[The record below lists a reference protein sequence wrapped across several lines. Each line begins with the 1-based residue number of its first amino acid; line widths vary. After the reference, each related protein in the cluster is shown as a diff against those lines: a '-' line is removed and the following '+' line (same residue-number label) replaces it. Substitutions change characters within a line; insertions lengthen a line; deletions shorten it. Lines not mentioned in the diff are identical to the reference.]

1 MNQPTLLITQ
11 VKPDGTQLAQAR
23 STPRSDQRG
32 CEVHVLPSR
41 TIPVVF
47 IPGIMGSHLKLTP
60 QRQADL
66 KKTTDV
72 SWRPEAT
79 METLAVIFKTPA
91 QRQMLLDPQATE
103 VDRYDLNNPEAD
115 KRHKNVQDVA
125 YLHDGPHG
133 DCGGADDQ
141 DAQKQRDR
149 HARLRGWSEVF
160 FDSYGGLLQN
170 LEKQLNQMCR
180 DGQAREAWTQGALKA
195 MGVPPKEWGG
205 DGGEALTLPELQTV
219 SDAWYP
225 VHAVGYNWL
234 RSNGESAKEV
244 AKRIREIIA
253 YYKQRQFDC
262 EKVIVVTH
270 SMGGLVGRALIHPDF
285 GNAQDL
291 VAGIVHGAMP
301 AVGAA
306 AAYKRI
312 RMGFEGSGVKG
323 YVFKKVVGDTGP
335 KVTAVLA
342 NAPGGLQLL
351 PSERYGPGW
360 LKAKVGEQE
369 VLSLPKSDPYAEIYT
384 VQDKWY
390 RLITPEWVN
399 PAGLNELDS
408 SLERAFTT
416 LKEARSLHRAIGSTY
431 HPMTFLSFGS
441 DDEEKAWGEVVW
453 HSGNAPFFQGG
464 AVQHLGWEKV
474 RVDTAADGWRI
485 DQDDGDGV
493 CVLTDALPEH
503 AGQQFGVKI
512 SDPAQPGDGTV
523 PAERSAQDPVRQGKA
538 KVAYRQAGYEH
549 QDSFNHKAAQA
560 STLHAVCKIAL
571 QAFAWKS
578 LT

>member
-1 MNQPTLLITQ
+1 MSQPTLLTTHIR
-11 VKPDGTQLAQAR
+11 PDGTQVAR
-23 STPRSDQRG
+23 ASSTPHSDQRG
-32 CEVHVLPSR
+32 CEMHVLPSR

-60 QRQADL
+60 QRQVEL

-103 VDRYDLNNPEAD
+103 VDRYDLSKPDAD
-115 KRHKNVQDVA
+115 RRHSNVEDVA
-125 YLHDGPHG
+125 YLHDSPHG
-133 DCGGADDQ
+133 ECAGNDKDTQ
-141 DAQKQRDR
+141 MQRDR

-160 FDSYGGLLQN
+160 FDSYGDLLQT
-170 LEKQLNQMCR
+170 LERQLNQMCR
-180 DGQAREAWTQGALKA
+180 DGQVRSEWTSGKHKVI
-195 MGVPPKEWGG
+195 GVPPTEWGG
-205 DGGEALTLPELQTV
+205 NGGETLLPGELQTV

-225 VHAVGYNWL
+225 VHAIGYNWL

-244 AKRIREIIA
+244 AKRVREIIA

-285 GNAQDL
+285 GNAQDV

-312 RMGFEGSGVKG
+312 RMGFEGTGVKG
-323 YVFKKVVGDTGP
+323 YLFKKVVGDTGP

-360 LKAKVGEQE
+360 LKAKVGDEE

-399 PAGLNELDS
+399 PAGMEGVSLKKTKDKLNVAQD
-408 SLERAFTT
+408 F
-416 LKEARSLHRAIGSTY
+416 HQGIGTMY
-431 HPMTFLSFGS
+431 HPTTYLSHAS
-441 DDEEKAWGEVVW
+441 DEAQKAWGELVW
-453 HSGNAPFFQGG
+453 QVGKAPFLSGG
-464 AVQHLGWEKV
+464 ARQRLGIERLHV
-474 RVDTAADGWRI
+474 STPAEGWLI

-493 CVLTDALPEH
+493 AVLKSDEPDH
-503 AGQQFGVKI
+503 ASQRLGARI
-512 SDPAQPGDGTV
+512 ADPAEPGDGTV
-523 PAERSAQDPVRQGKA
+523 PAERSAQDPVRQGKVR
-538 KVAYRQAGYEH
+538 VAYQQTGYEH
-549 QDSFNHKAAQA
+549 QDSFNNKAVQA
-560 STLHAVCKIAL
+560 STLHAICKIAL
-571 QAFAWKS
+571 EAFAWKNQA
-578 LT
+578 